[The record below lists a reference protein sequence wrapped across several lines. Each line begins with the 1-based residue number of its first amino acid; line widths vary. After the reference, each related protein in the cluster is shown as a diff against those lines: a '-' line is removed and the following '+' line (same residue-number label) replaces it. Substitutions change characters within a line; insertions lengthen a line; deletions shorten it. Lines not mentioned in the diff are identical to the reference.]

1 MDKITKQ
8 NALNAHT
15 WVGVFLSVLL
25 FLVCLSGTVAVFH
38 LEFER
43 WEQPH
48 IEEMKNVSPEVVEKA
63 MDTFL
68 AQNTQESHHL
78 YVVFPTSDIPRLVV
92 ENDHAAY
99 FADSEGNLL
108 EQESVSFTEMLVNLH
123 LYLNLPQSWGMILV
137 SALGAIICT
146 LVVTGIIAHKRIA
159 KDAFNA
165 RDTAQFTIDVI
176 RVPRPHIAI
185 NIVQNNIFTNYYDIL
200 VTDTISKARNLR
212 LEVQNEPVVLDTVGQ
227 HTFRGHHQ
235 FFSPGTYSVEVFAD
249 ALVGDTTVFR
259 SVGLVL
265 ARTLGRWS
273 GSSPDGRFHVDGEA
287 GAVPTDQSIML
298 VDSTMFKKGFV
309 GSYRLGDEL
318 REFNDPVKVSLMSYQ
333 EDQAIYQRNND
344 DSWTELPSYYDQG
357 RIVAYTGKMGYFRLG
372 RKTLVVPGL
381 TSLGQNYPNPFNPV
395 TKISYDVG
403 FIDGPQQHVNLSIY
417 NLLGQ
422 HVQTLV
428 DTEQTIGRHT
438 VQWYGRD
445 KTGMN
450 VASGVYFM
458 HMTTSSGKIQ
468 TKKVM
473 LLR

>member
-159 KDAFNA
+159 KDALTSTGWQ
-165 RDTAQFTIDVI
+165 R
-176 RVPRPHIAI
+176 
-185 NIVQNNIFTNYYDIL
+185 
-200 VTDTISKARNLR
+200 S
-212 LEVQNEPVVLDTVGQ
+212 Q
-227 HTFRGHHQ
+227 HK
-235 FFSPGTYSVEVFAD
+235 
-249 ALVGDTTVFR
+249 LICTTVW
-259 SVGLVL
+259 
-265 ARTLGRWS
+265 TM
-273 GSSPDGRFHVDGEA
+273 GSAFSF
-287 GAVPTDQSIML
+287 
-298 VDSTMFKKGFV
+298 
-309 GSYRLGDEL
+309 SYRW
-318 REFNDPVKVSLMSYQ
+318 
-333 EDQAIYQRNND
+333 AHI
-344 DSWTELPSYYDQG
+344 
-357 RIVAYTGKMGYFRLG
+357 
-372 RKTLVVPGL
+372 
-381 TSLGQNYPNPFNPV
+381 
-395 TKISYDVG
+395 
-403 FIDGPQQHVNLSIY
+403 
-417 NLLGQ
+417 
-422 HVQTLV
+422 
-428 DTEQTIGRHT
+428 
-438 VQWYGRD
+438 WYGRD
-445 KTGMN
+445 HFGVVAQITKAIMTRLSRKSLRQTLYSATG
-450 VASGVYFM
+450 
-458 HMTTSSGKIQ
+458 
-468 TKKVM
+468 
-473 LLR
+473 R